1 MTSRGL
7 VSQQQ
12 MPQAPQPQ
20 SSLPQHDLSRLP
32 KRPRIDNI
40 RPDLTQP
47 LTIDTR
53 EPEVKR
59 VVIFVH
65 VLSQIPNV
73 TNNSHIFIVKFSM
86 YITKSCLVD
95 IIKILVYMC
104 CIFCS
109 VSHIEKSLCT
119 FAHLLINFDIYSK
132 AF

>member
-1 MTSRGL
+1 
-7 VSQQQ
+7 

-73 TNNSHIFIVKFSM
+73 TNNSHIFIVKLSM
-86 YITKSCLVD
+86 YITKSCLAD
-95 IIKILVYMC
+95 IIKILVYIC
-104 CIFCS
+104 AVYF
-109 VSHIEKSLCT
+109 VQYHILKNLYAILPIC
-119 FAHLLINFDIYSK
+119 
-132 AF
+132 